1 MVGTKLGDSHN
12 PKLTTGTFDMKG
24 RRLITSAADGTV
36 KIWNF
41 SNGQQLKD
49 LLSADDR
56 PEHYSSDSRKAP
68 KKRAT

>member
-1 MVGTKLGDSHN
+1 MSKFQTQAMVGGKLGDVQN

-41 SNGQQLKD
+41 SNGQ
-49 LLSADDR
+49 
-56 PEHYSSDSRKAP
+56 
-68 KKRAT
+68 